1 MPEGGQVMK
10 SSMVILLLFV
20 GVVVSDNCGTTL
32 DLPPAEAVRIKL
44 TDQYVEL
51 LGEDTMSAY
60 TSADSLIRDSPA
72 VVLYLVTVT
81 PPAGRNALPIDT
93 ATVSALVTKRGNV
106 KRAWIETCPNHYF
119 KNAVLRA
126 VVQWKFQPNLRNG
139 MWTDTLLTIRVP
151 LNTK

>member
-1 MPEGGQVMK
+1 MK
-10 SSMVILLLFV
+10 SSMVILLLLV
-20 GVVVSDNCGTTL
+20 GVVVFDNCGTTL
-32 DLPPAEAVRIKL
+32 TLPPAESVRIKL

-60 TSADSLIRDSPA
+60 TSTDTLIHNSPA
-72 VVLYLVTVT
+72 VAVYRVAVT

-106 KRAWIETCPNHYF
+106 KRAWIETCPNQYF

-151 LNTK
+151 LSTK

>member
-1 MPEGGQVMK
+1 MK
-10 SSMVILLLFV
+10 SSTVMLLSFL
-20 GVVVSDNCGTTL
+20 GVVVFDNCGTTL
-32 DLPPAEAVRIKL
+32 TLPPAEHVSIKL

-60 TSADSLIRDSPA
+60 TLADTSMRDFPA
-72 VVLYLVTVT
+72 VAVYRVAVT
-81 PPAGRNALPIDT
+81 PPAGRKAGPIDT

-106 KRAWIETCPNHYF
+106 KRAWIEACPNLYF

-139 MWTDTLLTIRVP
+139 LFTDTLLTLRVP
-151 LNTK
+151 LNN